1 MLARLRPVAYVQG
14 MPDGSAPVPPKNKGG
29 RPATGTSP
37 RALRRRGFTGDAL
50 KQALRARNPI
60 IAVRAE
66 AAAERER
73 DLVSFDAW
81 CAKWKGLS
89 RRCAERALGLADG
102 ALAK

>member
-1 MLARLRPVAYVQG
+1 

-50 KQALRARNPI
+50 KQALRERNPVT
-60 IAVRAE
+60 AVRAE

-73 DLVSFDAW
+73 ARVLFDEW
-81 CAKWKGLS
+81 CAKWKPLS
-89 RRCAERALGLADG
+89 RRCAERALSLKDG
-102 ALAK
+102 ALDT